1 MNNTTLLRN
10 FTTPEIHQDSW
21 GDPLYIVLP
30 VTLIYSVIFFTG
42 VLGNVITCIVISNH
56 RSMHTATNY
65 YLFSL
70 AISDLL
76 LLISGLPQEIYNT
89 WYTWSCPYPLSETVC
104 ILQGFTAETSA
115 NATVLTITAF
125 TVERYMAI
133 CHPFL
138 SHTMSK
144 LSRAI
149 KFILAIWV
157 LSMCLAV
164 PQVWNYG
171 FTEGDFCSIKP
182 EANKHVF
189 LISTVLVFAFPMV
202 VITVLYV
209 LIGLQL
215 RKSKVVS
222 RGTVAGSS
230 VRLKN
235 STFKRRTQHTV
246 VTAVDHQGSPQIMSR
261 LQSSNLVPTYQFPVI
276 SDALSVSDGNHLEQ
290 TNSHKNTTNGGA
302 GVDEEGRRNFSTR
315 SQNYASR
322 HVVNMLV
329 AVVVAFFICW
339 APQHSQRLFS
349 TYAQDKNNKEV
360 YIIIY
365 HMMNYISGIL
375 YYLSTCIN
383 PFLYSIMSY
392 KFREA
397 FKEIIAFSL
406 HRRSTRA
413 GRQGRFYRT
422 VSQRSNSNNSHSA
435 NTCSSI
441 CSTQPTPYAHRR
453 LDADFGRLSANAQRP
468 LVVSFRRFAKP
479 RVSNDHESSIV
490 QISEKSI
497 SDDPTSSTASVE
509 PILKGQCCGIGNRL
523 DTCCSQKMLKI
534 LPMGNSVGT
543 TNFENLQT
551 RRMEFMENKAIFAVD
566 RPTQATSS
574 TTRRGLL
581 TRSHENLPQFVH
593 EAIRENMY
601 TSVHHQMR
609 HLSQTVSMQ
618 PSIFHTVQEKAQQF
632 VSRHVYIDFN
642 SRKHNRSPYD
652 SPEMSNSS
660 KLLEEN
666 LQKILEEVVL
676 HPTKHVKPRRRVTN
690 FIRINGAKSSICCL
704 SGAGEAKSKE
714 RSSVSSVQEYE
725 QRHIPKS
732 KSLPTFS
739 SLNIATTTTNP
750 SGESSQQSFLQ
761 STDIQV

>member
-1 MNNTTLLRN
+1 MNNTTFLQNTSELALEHDAWSD
-10 FTTPEIHQDSW
+10 FSKPH
-21 GDPLYIVLP
+21 PLYIVLP
-30 VTLIYSVIFFTG
+30 VTLIYSIIFLTG

-76 LLISGLPQEIYNT
+76 LLISGVPQEIYNT
-89 WYTWSCPYPLSETVC
+89 WYTWEAPYPFTETIC
-104 ILQGFTAETSA
+104 ILQGFAAETSA

-157 LSMCLAV
+157 ISMCMAV
-164 PQVWNYG
+164 PQIWNLG
-171 FTEGDFCSIKP
+171 FIEGEYCTLRK
-182 EANKHVF
+182 EAYKHVF

-215 RKSKVVS
+215 RKSKVVT

-230 VRLKN
+230 VRLKV
-235 STFKRRTQHTV
+235 R
-246 VTAVDHQGSPQIMSR
+246 
-261 LQSSNLVPTYQFPVI
+261 
-276 SDALSVSDGNHLEQ
+276 
-290 TNSHKNTTNGGA
+290 
-302 GVDEEGRRNFSTR
+302 
-315 SQNYASR
+315 NYASR

-339 APQHSQRLFS
+339 APQHSQRLYS
-349 TYAQDKNNKEV
+349 IYAQDNSHKKI

-365 HMMNYISGIL
+365 QAMNYTSGIL

-397 FKEIIAFSL
+397 FKETIVFSF
-406 HRRSTRA
+406 HRRSPRA

-441 CSTQPTPYAHRR
+441 CSTQYTPYAHRR
-453 LDADFGRLSANAQRP
+453 LDADFGRLSTNAQRP

-479 RVSNDHESSIV
+479 RPGDQEFSIV
-490 QISEKSI
+490 PISEKS

-509 PILKGQCCGIGNRL
+509 PILKSQCCGMSSRL
-523 DTCCSQKMLKI
+523 DTCCGQKMPPSNGCIKVLHE
-534 LPMGNSVGT
+534 NSECLEG
-543 TNFENLQT
+543 
-551 RRMEFMENKAIFAVD
+551 KAIFAVD
-566 RPTQATSS
+566 RSTQS
-574 TTRRGLL
+574 TLL
-581 TRSHENLPQFVH
+581 TRSDENLPQFVH
-593 EAIRENMY
+593 EAIREDMY
-601 TSVHHQMR
+601 TPGHQMR
-609 HLSQTVSMQ
+609 HLSQTVGMQ
-618 PSIFHTVQEKAQQF
+618 QSIFHTVQEKAQQF
-632 VSRHVYIDFN
+632 VSRHVYIDF
-642 SRKHNRSPYD
+642 SGRKSNRSPYD

-660 KLLEEN
+660 KQLEEN

-676 HPTKHVKPRRRVTN
+676 HPTKHAKPKRRVTD
-690 FIRINGAKSSICCL
+690 FIRLNGGKSSICCL
-704 SGAGEAKSKE
+704 SSGDGGHSKGTSE
-714 RSSVSSVQEYE
+714 NSVQEGE
-725 QRHIPKS
+725 RRHMAKS
-732 KSLPTFS
+732 RSLPTFS
-739 SLNIATTTTNP
+739 HLNVST
-750 SGESSQQSFLQ
+750 SGESSQQSFYYT
-761 STDIQV
+761 SDIQA